1 MKDYAKPCPQEN
13 KPDHVMLH
21 VGTNDLASENNAN
34 RIGKSIVDLTKS
46 SVNDYYSINISS
58 IIPRN
63 DNTKAEDAIFFLWG
77 ICSNDGVNLTE
88 NSRSI
93 NPKKHLSNS
102 KLHLNLKGSAKL
114 QCIFIDLIK
123 NKFPI

>member
-1 MKDYAKPCPQEN
+1 MKCTKDYAKPCPQEN

-46 SVNDYYSINISS
+46 SVNDYYSISISS

-63 DNTKAEDAIFFLWG
+63 KAEDAKFFL
-77 ICSNDGVNLTE
+77 
-88 NSRSI
+88 
-93 NPKKHLSNS
+93 
-102 KLHLNLKGSAKL
+102 
-114 QCIFIDLIK
+114 
-123 NKFPI
+123 